1 MIYLFSTLECFF
13 FHIKSLFVY
22 ITVES
27 NPYYP
32 HGQRQFQQVIST
44 VIAVQIHQ
52 YAQQPQH
59 LQIQPSEPEMVATG
73 NTLTHVLWGPDEAFF
88 MFPFHQILTLET
100 NKQDTPAESENC
112 EKLCKIFEMHGSCD
126 LGTLQNFDNF
136 FTIF

>member
-73 NTLTHVLWGPDEAFF
+73 NTLTHVLWAPDEAFF
-88 MFPFHQILTLET
+88 MFPYARNAYSAGLV
-100 NKQDTPAESENC
+100 
-112 EKLCKIFEMHGSCD
+112 
-126 LGTLQNFDNF
+126 F
-136 FTIF
+136 FIT

>member
-1 MIYLFSTLECFF
+1 MGLLGGPKLLALTTKSPIRGNHCAPLGCRAILGSVKMFL
-13 FHIKSLFVY
+13 HIKSLFVY

-73 NTLTHVLWGPDEAFF
+73 NTLTHEEGC
-88 MFPFHQILTLET
+88 
-100 NKQDTPAESENC
+100 N
-112 EKLCKIFEMHGSCD
+112 
-126 LGTLQNFDNF
+126 
-136 FTIF
+136 